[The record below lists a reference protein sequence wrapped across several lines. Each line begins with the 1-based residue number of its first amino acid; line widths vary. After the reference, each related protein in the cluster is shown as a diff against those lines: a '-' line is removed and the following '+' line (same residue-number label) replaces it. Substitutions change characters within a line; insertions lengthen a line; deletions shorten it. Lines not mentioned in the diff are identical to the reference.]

1 MNCKLFFFNLE
12 LVSCLIWCLIVY
24 FGNFSYPNYYR
35 RHLKYRIYK
44 LLLIFFL
51 LIKSKN
57 YCFIYLRMEKFLSLQ
72 NIFFL
77 YLILKTSSSKN
88 GKKSLH
94 KNCEKNQ
101 KEGEIRIKFHDSIHS
116 MITFN
121 RKVFKMLQFRF

>member
-1 MNCKLFFFNLE
+1 LFDLFKNGKI
-12 LVSCLIWCLIVY
+12 SIIK
-24 FGNFSYPNYYR
+24 
-35 RHLKYRIYK
+35 KY
-44 LLLIFFL
+44 
-51 LIKSKN
+51 
-57 YCFIYLRMEKFLSLQ
+57 
-72 NIFFL
+72 FFL